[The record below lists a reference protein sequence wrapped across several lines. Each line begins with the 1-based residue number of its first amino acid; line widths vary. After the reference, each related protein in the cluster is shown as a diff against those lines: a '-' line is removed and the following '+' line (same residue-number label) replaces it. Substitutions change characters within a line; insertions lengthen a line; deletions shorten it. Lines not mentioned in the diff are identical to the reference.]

1 MVLETHKIGSL
12 YFVKNPYRRD
22 LDKFCTTPVELQK
35 IFNDPSLRNIPVV
48 YECYFW
54 LAVPKFK
61 KLSAAA
67 LKKLFGERS
76 LEENPFKKM
85 KSTAAKPTNQKPL
98 KKYKKCI

>member
-22 LDKFCTTPVELQK
+22 LDKFCTTPAELKK
-35 IFNDPSLRNIPVV
+35 IFNDPGLSYIPVV
-48 YECYFW
+48 YECHFW

-61 KLSAAA
+61 KLSSAA
-67 LKKLFGERS
+67 LKKLFAEN
-76 LEENPFKKM
+76 LAENPFKKL
-85 KSTAAKPTNQKPL
+85 KVTAQKPTNQKPL